1 MSAGSEAEVTR
12 EGQRGLRPGREA
24 RTWSHGDAARGGGGG
39 DGGDGGS
46 DGGGGGGDGGEPGG
60 RRRRRREEA
69 FEHPG
74 SSYYGKPIVKQPT
87 WQALDIAGYFFLGG
101 LAGASSVAA
110 AGAQLSGRPRL
121 ARPLKLGAAGAI
133 HLSLVALIHD
143 LGRPAR
149 FLNMLRVF
157 KPTSPMSV
165 GVWVLFAYA
174 PAATAAAAGEL
185 LGESE
190 LARRLPL
197 KALAGA
203 GTAGAALLGPAV
215 ASYTAALLANTA
227 TPAWH
232 EGHREMPFVF
242 VGSAASAAAG
252 LGLLGAPTAENG
264 PAVRLAAIGA
274 VAEMTAVKVL
284 ERRIGI
290 VAENY
295 HEGRAGGL
303 MRTAEAL
310 TLAAVAGAVTLGRR
324 SRAAAALSGA
334 ALLAASACAR
344 FGIFE
349 AGRRS
354 AADPRYTVAPQ
365 RERLA
370 REGR

>member
-1 MSAGSEAEVTR
+1 VSVQSENGRSA
-12 EGQRGLRPGREA
+12 QP
-24 RTWSHGDAARGGGGG
+24 RGGGGG
-39 DGGDGGS
+39 
-46 DGGGGGGDGGEPGG
+46 
-60 RRRRRREEA
+60 RKRRREQL
-69 FEHPG
+69 FD
-74 SSYYGKPIVKQPT
+74 SYYGRPIVREAT
-87 WQALDIAGYFFLGG
+87 WESRDIAGYFFLGG
-101 LAGASSVAA
+101 LAGASSVLA
-110 AGAQLSGRPRL
+110 AGAQLTGRPQL

-133 HLSLVALIHD
+133 HLSLVALVHD

-174 PAATAAAAGEL
+174 PAATAAALGEL
-185 LGESE
+185 AGTGE
-190 LARRLPL
+190 LARRIRPV
-197 KALAGA
+197 ASA

-215 ASYTAALLANTA
+215 ASYTAALVATTA

-252 LGLLGAPTAENG
+252 LGLLTAPVAQNG
-264 PAVRLAAIGA
+264 PAVRMAAIGA
-274 VAEMTAVKVL
+274 AGELTAVRLL
-284 ERRIGI
+284 ERRIGM
-290 VAENY
+290 VAETY
-295 HEGRAGGL
+295 HEGRAGKL

-310 TLAAVAGAVTLGRR
+310 TVTGVLGALALGRR
-324 SRAAAALSGA
+324 SRFAAALSGA

-349 AGRRS
+349 AGLAS
-354 AADPRYTVAPQ
+354 ARDPKYTVQPQ

-370 REGR
+370 ATARSDAKARA

>member
-1 MSAGSEAEVTR
+1 MNAQSENGRSAQSR
-12 EGQRGLRPGREA
+12 R
-24 RTWSHGDAARGGGGG
+24 
-39 DGGDGGS
+39 
-46 DGGGGGGDGGEPGG
+46 DGGG
-60 RRRRRREEA
+60 RKRRREQV
-69 FEHPG
+69 FD
-74 SSYYGKPIVKQPT
+74 SYYGRPIVREAT
-87 WQALDIAGYFFLGG
+87 WESTDIAGYFFLGG
-101 LAGASSVAA
+101 LAGASSVLA
-110 AGAQLSGRPRL
+110 AGAQLTGRPAL

-133 HLSLVALIHD
+133 HLSLVALVHD

-165 GVWVLFAYA
+165 GVWILFAYA
-174 PAATAAAAGEL
+174 PAATAAALGEL
-185 LGESE
+185 AGTGELGRRVRP
-190 LARRLPL
+190 LAY
-197 KALAGA
+197 A

-215 ASYTAALLANTA
+215 ASYTAALVASTA

-252 LGLLGAPTAENG
+252 LGLLTAPVAQNG

-274 VAEMTAVKVL
+274 AGELTAVKLL

-290 VAENY
+290 VAETY
-295 HEGRAGGL
+295 HEGRAGKL

-310 TLAAVAGAVTLGRR
+310 TVAGVGGALAFGRH
-324 SRAAAALSGA
+324 SRFAAALSGA

-349 AGRRS
+349 AGLAS
-354 AADPRYTVAPQ
+354 ARDPKYTVQPQ

-370 REGR
+370 AEERADAKATT

>member
-1 MSAGSEAEVTR
+1 MSEAAATR
-12 EGQRGLRPGREA
+12 EGRDGA
-24 RTWSHGDAARGGGGG
+24 SHGGDRDRRGA
-39 DGGDGGS
+39 
-46 DGGGGGGDGGEPGG
+46 
-60 RRRRRREEA
+60 RRRREQA
-69 FEHPG
+69 FG
-74 SSYYGKPIVKQPT
+74 SYYGRAIVREPT
-87 WQALDIAGYFFLGG
+87 WQALDIAGYLFLGG
-101 LAGASSVAA
+101 LAGASSVLA
-110 AGAQLSGRPRL
+110 AGAQLTGRPGL

-133 HLSLVALIHD
+133 SLSLLALIHD
-143 LGRPAR
+143 LGRPLR

-165 GVWVLFAYA
+165 GVWILVFYA
-174 PAATAAAAGEL
+174 PAASAAALGEL
-185 LGESE
+185 AEGSE
-190 LARRLPL
+190 LGRRLRPL
-197 KALAGA
+197 TNA

-215 ASYTAALLANTA
+215 ASYTAALIANTA

-252 LGLLGAPTAENG
+252 LGLLGSPIAQNA

-274 VAEMTAVKVL
+274 TAELTSVRLL

-295 HEGRAGGL
+295 HQGRAGKL
-303 MRTAEAL
+303 MRAAEAL
-310 TLAAVAGAVTLGRR
+310 TVTGVAGALALGHR
-324 SRAAAALSGA
+324 SRAGAVLSGA

-349 AGRRS
+349 AGRQS
-354 AADPRYTVAPQ
+354 ARDPRYTVAPQ
-365 RERLA
+365 RERLE

>member
-1 MSAGSEAEVTR
+1 MSVQSENGR
-12 EGQRGLRPGREA
+12 SGQPP
-24 RTWSHGDAARGGGGG
+24 GGGG
-39 DGGDGGS
+39 
-46 DGGGGGGDGGEPGG
+46 
-60 RRRRRREEA
+60 RKRRREQL
-69 FEHPG
+69 FD
-74 SSYYGKPIVKQPT
+74 SYYGRPIVREAT
-87 WQALDIAGYFFLGG
+87 WESTDIAGYFFLGG
-101 LAGASSVAA
+101 LAGASSVLA
-110 AGAQLSGRPRL
+110 AGAQLTGRPQL

-133 HLSLVALIHD
+133 HLSLLALVHD

-174 PAATAAAAGEL
+174 PAATAAALGEL
-185 LGESE
+185 AGTGE
-190 LARRLPL
+190 LARRVRPL
-197 KALAGA
+197 ASA
-203 GTAGAALLGPAV
+203 GTVAAALLGPAV
-215 ASYTAALLANTA
+215 ASYTAALVATTA

-252 LGLLGAPTAENG
+252 LGLLTAPLAQNG
-264 PAVRLAAIGA
+264 PAVRMAAIGA
-274 VAEMTAVKVL
+274 AGELTAVRLL

-290 VAENY
+290 VAETY
-295 HEGRAGGL
+295 HEGRAGKL

-310 TLAAVAGAVTLGRR
+310 TVAGVAGAVLLGRR
-324 SRAAAALSGA
+324 SRFAAAVSGA

-349 AGRRS
+349 AGQAS
-354 AADPRYTVAPQ
+354 ARDPKYTVQPQ

-370 REGR
+370 AAERSDSKAQA

>member
-1 MSAGSEAEVTR
+1 MSA
-12 EGQRGLRPGREA
+12 
-24 RTWSHGDAARGGGGG
+24 AA
-39 DGGDGGS
+39 
-46 DGGGGGGDGGEPGG
+46 G
-60 RRRRRREEA
+60 RRRGTRER
-69 FEHPG
+69 PT
-74 SSYYGKPIVKQPT
+74 SYYGRAIVKQPT
-87 WQALDIAGYFFLGG
+87 WQALDIAGYLFLGG
-101 LAGASSVAA
+101 LAGASSLAA
-110 AGAQLSGRPRL
+110 AGAQLTGRPGL

-133 HLSLVALIHD
+133 QLSLLALIHD

-174 PAATAAAAGEL
+174 PAATVAAAGEL
-185 LGESE
+185 LGDGA
-190 LARRLPL
+190 LARRVPL
-197 KALAGA
+197 RALANA

-215 ASYTAALLANTA
+215 ASYTAALIANTA

-232 EGHREMPFVF
+232 EGRREMPFVF

-252 LGLLGAPTAENG
+252 LGLLGAPVAQNG
-264 PAVRLAAIGA
+264 PAVRLAVIGA
-274 VAEMTAVKVL
+274 SAEMTAVRAL

-295 HEGRAGGL
+295 HAGHAGRL
-303 MRTAEAL
+303 MRAAEAL
-310 TLAAVAGAVTLGRR
+310 TLAGVAGALTLARR
-324 SRAAAALSGA
+324 NRAGAALSGA

-349 AGRRS
+349 AGRQS

-365 RERLA
+365 RERI
-370 REGR
+370 RGEGR

>member
-1 MSAGSEAEVTR
+1 MSVQSEN
-12 EGQRGLRPGREA
+12 GRSA
-24 RTWSHGDAARGGGGG
+24 QPRDS
-39 DGGDGGS
+39 
-46 DGGGGGGDGGEPGG
+46 GGGGGGG
-60 RRRRRREEA
+60 RKRRREPV
-69 FEHPG
+69 FD
-74 SSYYGKPIVKQPT
+74 SYYGRPIVREAT
-87 WQALDIAGYFFLGG
+87 WESRDIAGYFFLGG
-101 LAGASSVAA
+101 LAGASSVLA
-110 AGAQLSGRPRL
+110 AGAQLTGRPAL

-133 HLSLVALIHD
+133 QLSLVALVHD

-174 PAATAAAAGEL
+174 PAATAAALGEL
-185 LGESE
+185 TGTGE
-190 LARRLPL
+190 LARRVRPL
-197 KALAGA
+197 ASA

-215 ASYTAALLANTA
+215 ASYTAALVATTA

-252 LGLLGAPTAENG
+252 LGLLAAPVAQNG
-264 PAVRLAAIGA
+264 PAVRMAAIGA
-274 VAEMTAVKVL
+274 AGELTAVKLL

-290 VAENY
+290 VAETY
-295 HEGRAGGL
+295 HEGRAGKL

-310 TLAAVAGAVTLGRR
+310 TVAGVGGALALGRR
-324 SRAAAALSGA
+324 SRLAAALSGA

-349 AGRRS
+349 AGIAS
-354 AADPRYTVAPQ
+354 ARDPKYTVQPQ

-370 REGR
+370 AEQADSSKVRA